1 METIGEAARRLL
13 AGLERAANA
22 RERPSGERPERIEPE
37 RDQPG
42 GSDQHSGIRR
52 EGQRIG
58 KGCGRVEVF
67 RAPDTC
73 NDAPSRDQRGNTY
86 RYDFTNAGLA
96 VRVQWSGDARWIE
109 LRSRPHRPGDGGSS
123 SRLPVACNDDRR
135 HAGTFWRWS

>member
-1 METIGEAARRLL
+1 MEARKY
-13 AGLERAANA
+13 GSER
-22 RERPSGERPERIEPE
+22 REGSEEIEPE

-42 GSDQHSGIRR
+42 GSDQRSGIRR
-52 EGQRIG
+52 EGATDG
-58 KGCGRVEVF
+58 GMNCGRVEVF

-109 LRSRPHRPGDGGSS
+109 LRSRPHR
-123 SRLPVACNDDRR
+123 
-135 HAGTFWRWS
+135 